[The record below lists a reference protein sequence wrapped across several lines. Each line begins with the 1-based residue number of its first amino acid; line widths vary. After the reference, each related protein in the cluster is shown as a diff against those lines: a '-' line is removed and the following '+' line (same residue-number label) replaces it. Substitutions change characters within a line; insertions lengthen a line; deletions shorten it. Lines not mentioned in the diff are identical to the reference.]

1 MTDDLPMHYPDESA
15 PTRNGAQGRKCP
27 RHSYRQ
33 SPFEG
38 EGVVCWRC
46 GRPADKAASRRGRTA
61 RNRGNAFERD
71 VARQLGGRRV
81 GQYGDKVD
89 VDVPGYLRAQ
99 CKVGAS
105 YPERIDGW
113 LRAIPVEAGLL
124 RAVVLGDAPGS
135 AGKRRTLIVM
145 DLAEYAAWH
154 GKP

>member
-1 MTDDLPMHYPDESA
+1 MTTLDELPFHQSGESA
-15 PTRNGAQGRKCP
+15 PTRNGAKGR
-27 RHSYRQ
+27 
-33 SPFEG
+33 
-38 EGVVCWRC
+38 
-46 GRPADKAASRRGRTA
+46 RPASTPTPEKSRRGRTA

-105 YPERIDGW
+105 YPERIDAW

-135 AGKRRTLIVM
+135 SGKRRTLIVL

-154 GKP
+154 GCDPEPAP

>member
-1 MTDDLPMHYPDESA
+1 MTTLDDLPWTDEST
-15 PTRNGAQGRKCP
+15 PTRNGARGR
-27 RHSYRQ
+27 
-33 SPFEG
+33 
-38 EGVVCWRC
+38 
-46 GRPADKAASRRGRTA
+46 RPAASPTPERSRRGRTA

-99 CKVGAS
+99 CKVGSS

-135 AGKRRTLIVM
+135 GGKRRTLIVM

-154 GKP
+154 GKS